1 MKKIKYLVLCLFGLS
16 LGLTSCNKNNATPIY
31 IPLPV
36 IETFNPV
43 MKEFYYSESQGL
55 PIINEN
61 VYVVNSISE
70 LPDDDIF
77 GNEEFMNQEID
88 FSQYSLIIF
97 YNLQLGKILSTKF
110 RWGYN
115 NDLEKYQVSISYEV
129 EKGSDIID
137 GEVELVNYVRGAMLV
152 DHIPPQPFV
161 SQRKGVHW
169 VDPE

>member
-1 MKKIKYLVLCLFGLS
+1 MIGLS
-16 LGLTSCNKNNATPIY
+16 LCVCSCNKNDTSPIY

-70 LPDDDIF
+70 LPEDEIF
-77 GNEEFMNQEID
+77 GNEEFMNQDID

-97 YNLQLGKILSTKF
+97 YNLKVGKILSTKY

-115 NDLEKYQVSISYEV
+115 TDFEKYQVSISYEI
-129 EKGSDIID
+129 EKGSDFVD
-137 GEVELVNYVRGAMLV
+137 GEVELVTYVRGAMLV
-152 DHIPPQPFV
+152 DKISSSSEVIQMI
-161 SQRKGVHW
+161 GGHW
-169 VDPE
+169 VDPK

>member
-1 MKKIKYLVLCLFGLS
+1 MKKIIYLIFTLIGLS
-16 LGLTSCNKNNATPIY
+16 LCVCSCNKNDTSPIY

-43 MKEFYYSESQGL
+43 IKEFYYSESQGL

-70 LPDDDIF
+70 LPEDEIF
-77 GNEEFMNQEID
+77 GNEEFMNQDID

-115 NDLEKYQVSISYEV
+115 TDLEKYQVSISYEI
-129 EKGSDIID
+129 EKGSDFVD
-137 GEVELVNYVRGAMLV
+137 GEVELVTYVRGAMLV
-152 DHIPPQPFV
+152 DKISSSSEVIQMI
-161 SQRKGVHW
+161 GGHW
-169 VDPE
+169 VDPK